1 MDQSDWSPSVEFCPL
16 YNDQVVKCRW
26 IKFYINSLSILHL
39 INRVQYV
46 LPSLNWKNE
55 RDILKYKV
63 CVFSSFFSLHKN
75 DTCKCRHL
83 IWVIKYFV
91 VKQNFCTSDTAYLTI
106 PISASR
112 AETDPAGLIWNCRA
126 DTDSSGVFFFVI
138 KNKKWNFTFTSKW
151 NYERG

>member
-1 MDQSDWSPSVEFCPL
+1 MEQSDWSSSVEFCPL

-46 LPSLNWKNE
+46 IPSLNWKNE

-63 CVFSSFFSLHKN
+63 CVYSCFFFLHKN

-91 VKQNFCTSDTAYLTI
+91 VKQDFCTSDTAYLTI

-112 AETDPAGLIWNCRA
+112 AETDLQVWYGSAGLTQIPL
-126 DTDSSGVFFFVI
+126 VFSFFVI
-138 KNKKWNFTFTSKW
+138 KRNFTFASKW